1 MADKSTFLSVLFG
14 GGSVYADLDGDG
26 DVEDAEILRRVE
38 EEHVQHD
45 GDSDSDSDV
54 PASLMVEGGQDNYK
68 SHKQKKVTRGNNK
81 NVNSATNSVPS
92 GQGIHSRRTPNQRI
106 NNPGIVPP
114 GVRSVSFANGTK
126 SNLGVPPAG
135 NNIRL
140 TSQNT
145 LPHHKQDLGASI
157 RTLVDPKELALWKW
171 ANVQNLDNFFAEA
184 YTYYTGKGLVSIIL
198 SRLLNMS
205 TIMFVVV
212 FSTYLGSCI
221 DYSKIKGAR
230 NLDEVHVDQCYAK
243 LGSFHVFVL
252 WSFFVLWFMKLF
264 QYVKDVRRLVDMK
277 GFYKELLE
285 IDENELQTISWPQ
298 VARRMATLSEAN
310 AATQVGNS
318 TKQRIEP
325 HDIANRVM
333 RKENYLVAMF
343 HKRILNL
350 SVPLPQPL
358 QRVFGTPQLLSRA
371 LEWNLSLCILDY
383 VFNPEGQVR
392 PLFLKSTHRQILST
406 GLRRRFVFAAVM
418 NVVFAPF
425 IVLYLALLYFF
436 RYFNEY
442 HKNPASIGTRRYNP
456 LAEWKLREYNELP
469 HQFERRLTLSYN
481 SASRYLDQFPKE
493 KTALVSKFVSFI
505 AGSFAA
511 VLGIASLIDPELF
524 LMFEI
529 SSNRTVLF
537 YIGVFGSILAVSRS
551 LIPEETLVFD
561 PEISLR
567 YVAEFTHYLPPEWE
581 GKLHTEQ
588 VKNEF
593 SHMYEMRLMILLK
606 ELASIFL
613 APFILYYSLT
623 QSCDE
628 IVDFI
633 RDHSVHVDGLG
644 YVCTFAMFDF
654 KQKSPDH
661 QPDEDQKMLKSYLYF
676 MDNYGDKSNNNH
688 NHNMAGA
695 GQQSQMSSQA
705 NPMYSSVRLKNDGLD
720 LNNSIM
726 QKFHK
731 HHHALSG
738 LTQRDVGLSPSAPTV
753 TTAASAT
760 GASTGISNTTAPA
773 PRRDLINFDDMDESF
788 VDQPREVDKEEEPK
802 DKERVVDMLNQF
814 YKKADHMNLGA

>member
-1 MADKSTFLSVLFG
+1 MNDKSTFLSVLFG
-14 GGSVYADLDGDG
+14 GGSVYQDLDGDG
-26 DVEDAEILRRVE
+26 EVEDAEILRRVE
-38 EEHVQHD
+38 EEHART
-45 GDSDSDSDV
+45 SDNSNSDNSDNDSDV
-54 PASLMVEGGQDNYK
+54 PTSLMVEMDTKPKKRRQKAAFSNLKSSTAGG
-68 SHKQKKVTRGNNK
+68 
-81 NVNSATNSVPS
+81 
-92 GQGIHSRRTPNQRI
+92 
-106 NNPGIVPP
+106 
-114 GVRSVSFANGTK
+114 RSVSFAQGTK
-126 SNLGVPPAG
+126 QTQTQTQSGIP
-135 NNIRL
+135 L
-140 TSQNT
+140 TKPGGGAFSG
-145 LPHHKQDLGASI
+145 LPRHKQDLGASI
-157 RTLVDPKELALWKW
+157 RTMVDPKELALWKW
-171 ANVQNLDNFFAEA
+171 ANVQNLDNFFSEA
-184 YTYYTGKGLVSIIL
+184 YMYYTGKGLVSIIL
-198 SRLLNMS
+198 SRVLNMS
-205 TIMFVVV
+205 TIMFVVI

-221 DYSKIKGAR
+221 DYSKIKGSR
-230 NLDEVHVDQCYAK
+230 SLDEVHVDQCYAK

-252 WSFFVLWFMKLF
+252 WTFFVLWFMKLF
-264 QYVKDVRRLVDMK
+264 QYVKDIRRLVDMK
-277 GFYKELLE
+277 AFYQELLE

-298 VARRMATLSEAN
+298 VAKRMATLSEAN

-318 TKQRIEP
+318 SKQRIEP

-343 HKRILNL
+343 HKKVLNMT
-350 SVPLPQPL
+350 VPLPQPL
-358 QRVFGTPQLLSRA
+358 QHVFGRPQLLSRA

-383 VFNPEGQVR
+383 VFNPAGQVR
-392 PLFLKSTHRQILST
+392 PMFLKSTHKQILST
-406 GLRRRFVFAAVM
+406 GLRRRFVFAAIM

-425 IVLYLALLYFF
+425 IILYLALLYFF

-469 HQFERRLTLSYN
+469 HQFERRLTLSYIP
-481 SASRYLDQFPKE
+481 ASKYLDQFPKE

-529 SSNRTVLF
+529 SANRTVLF

-593 SHMYEMRLMILLK
+593 SLMYEMRLIILLK

-661 QPDEDQKMLKSYLYF
+661 QPDDDQKMLKSYLYF
-676 MDNYGDKSNNNH
+676 MDHYGDKPSNVPQTQ
-688 NHNMAGA
+688 M
-695 GQQSQMSSQA
+695 QQQFDS
-705 NPMYSSVRLKNDGLD
+705 PMYSSIRLKNDGLN

-726 QKFHK
+726 QKFQK
-731 HHHALSG
+731 QSGHHALSILG
-738 LTQRDVGLSPSAPTV
+738 QKDTAGLSPAAPTA
-753 TTAASAT
+753 TTATSATAT
-760 GASTGISNTTAPA
+760 GAA
-773 PRRDLINFDDMDESF
+773 PRRDLINFDVDESF
-788 VDQPREVDKEEEPK
+788 IDQGGPVREVDVDEHPK

-814 YKKADHMNLGA
+814 YKKTDNMNLGAS

>member
-1 MADKSTFLSVLFG
+1 MYL
-14 GGSVYADLDGDG
+14 DLDGDG
-26 DVEDAEILRRVE
+26 EVEDAEILQRVE
-38 EEHVQHD
+38 EQHD
-45 GDSDSDSDV
+45 ESNDSNSDNDSDV
-54 PASLMVEGGQDNYK
+54 PASLMVEE
-68 SHKQKKVTRGNNK
+68 TRPETQRVQTQRRHQRVAGLSNLRQ
-81 NVNSATNSVPS
+81 S
-92 GQGIHSRRTPNQRI
+92 GA
-106 NNPGIVPP
+106 
-114 GVRSVSFANGTK
+114 RSVSFAQGTK
-126 SNLGVPPAG
+126 VPVKPNLA
-135 NNIRL
+135 N
-140 TSQNT
+140 
-145 LPHHKQDLGASI
+145 LPRHKQDLGASI
-157 RTLVDPKELALWKW
+157 RTMVDPKELALWKW

-184 YTYYTGKGLVSIIL
+184 YVYYTGKGLVSIIL
-198 SRLLNMS
+198 SRVLNMA

-221 DYSKIKGAR
+221 DYSKIR
-230 NLDEVHVDQCYAK
+230 YSRTLDQVHVDQCYAK
-243 LGSFHVFVL
+243 LGSLHVFVL

-264 QYVKDVRRLVDMK
+264 QYVKDIRRLVDMK
-277 GFYKELLE
+277 SFYQELLE

-298 VARRMATLSEAN
+298 VAKRMATLSEAN

-343 HKRILNL
+343 HKKVLNMT
-350 SVPLPQPL
+350 VPLPAPL
-358 QRVFGTPQLLSRA
+358 QRIFGRPQLLSRA

-383 VFNPEGQVR
+383 VFNPAGQVR
-392 PLFLKSTHRQILST
+392 PMFLKSTHRQILST

-469 HQFERRLTLSYN
+469 HQFERRLTLSYIP
-481 SASRYLDQFPKE
+481 ASKYLDQFPKE

-529 SSNRTVLF
+529 SPNRTVLF

-593 SHMYEMRLMILLK
+593 SLMYEMRLAILVK

-623 QSCDE
+623 QSCDD

-676 MDNYGDKSNNNH
+676 MDHYGDKPANI
-688 NHNMAGA
+688 
-695 GQQSQMSSQA
+695 SQTTQ
-705 NPMYSSVRLKNDGLD
+705 PMYSSVRLKNDGLD

-726 QKFHK
+726 QKFQK
-731 HHHALSG
+731 HNGHRALSG
-738 LTQRDVGLSPSAPTV
+738 LSPTV
-753 TTAASAT
+753 ATATVATATAT
-760 GASTGISNTTAPA
+760 GAA
-773 PRRDLINFDDMDESF
+773 PRRDLINFDVDESF
-788 VDQPREVDKEEEPK
+788 VEHQSDVEEQPK

-814 YKKADHMNLGA
+814 YKKTDNMNLGA

>member
-1 MADKSTFLSVLFG
+1 MTDKSTFLSVLFG
-14 GGSVYADLDGDG
+14 GGSVYQDLDGDG
-26 DVEDAEILRRVE
+26 EVEDAEILRRVE
-38 EEHVQHD
+38 EEHAQTSD
-45 GDSDSDSDV
+45 NSNSDNDSGNDSDV
-54 PASLMVEGGQDNYK
+54 PTSLMVEGVQDPRPGSKRRQPHRMATLSNLQ
-68 SHKQKKVTRGNNK
+68 S
-81 NVNSATNSVPS
+81 SA
-92 GQGIHSRRTPNQRI
+92 G
-106 NNPGIVPP
+106 PGA
-114 GVRSVSFANGTK
+114 RSVSFAQGTK
-126 SNLGVPPAG
+126 TQTP
-135 NNIRL
+135 IRL
-140 TSQNT
+140 TKPTGVANGG
-145 LPHHKQDLGASI
+145 LPRHKQDLGASI
-157 RTLVDPKELALWKW
+157 RTMVDPKELALWKW

-184 YTYYTGKGLVSIIL
+184 YMYYTGKGLVSIIL
-198 SRLLNMS
+198 SRVLNMS

-221 DYSKIKGAR
+221 DYSKIKGSR
-230 NLDEVHVDQCYAK
+230 TLDEVHVKQCYAK

-252 WSFFVLWFMKLF
+252 WTFFVLWFMKLF
-264 QYVKDVRRLVDMK
+264 QYVKDIRRLVDMK
-277 GFYKELLE
+277 SFYQELLE

-298 VARRMATLSEAN
+298 VAKRMATLSEAN

-343 HKRILNL
+343 HKRVLNMT
-350 SVPLPQPL
+350 VPLPQPL
-358 QRVFGTPQLLSRA
+358 QRIFGRPQLLSRA

-383 VFNPEGQVR
+383 VFNPAGQVR
-392 PLFLKSTHRQILST
+392 PMFLKSTHKQILST
-406 GLRRRFVFAAVM
+406 GLRRRFVFAAIM

-425 IVLYLALLYFF
+425 IILYLALLYFF

-469 HQFERRLTLSYN
+469 HQFERRLTLSYIP
-481 SASRYLDQFPKE
+481 ASKYLDQFPKE

-529 SSNRTVLF
+529 SANRTVLF

-593 SHMYEMRLMILLK
+593 SLMYEMRLIILLK

-623 QSCDE
+623 QSCDD

-676 MDNYGDKSNNNH
+676 MDHYGDKPTNVSQT
-688 NHNMAGA
+688 
-695 GQQSQMSSQA
+695 QQ
-705 NPMYSSVRLKNDGLD
+705 NVPMYSSVRLKNDGLD

-726 QKFHK
+726 QKFQK
-731 HHHALSG
+731 HNGHHALSG
-738 LTQRDVGLSPSAPTV
+738 LTQQDVGLSPAAPTA
-753 TTAASAT
+753 TTATSGTAT
-760 GASTGISNTTAPA
+760 GAA
-773 PRRDLINFDDMDESF
+773 PRRDLINFDVDESF
-788 VDQPREVDKEEEPK
+788 IDQTTSNRDMDNDEQPK

-814 YKKADHMNLGA
+814 YKKTDNMNLGA

>member
-1 MADKSTFLSVLFG
+1 MTDKSTFLSVLFG
-14 GGSVYADLDGDG
+14 GGSVYQDLDGDG
-26 DVEDAEILRRVE
+26 EVEDAEILRRVE
-38 EEHVQHD
+38 EEHAQT
-45 GDSDSDSDV
+45 SDNSNSDDDEGSDNDSDV
-54 PASLMVEGGQDNYK
+54 PTSLMVEGVPDT
-68 SHKQKKVTRGNNK
+68 KKPTQRRNRM
-81 NVNSATNSVPS
+81 ATLSNLRTSTS
-92 GQGIHSRRTPNQRI
+92 GGGST
-106 NNPGIVPP
+106 G
-114 GVRSVSFANGTK
+114 GARSVSFAQGTK
-126 SNLGVPPAG
+126 TQPP
-135 NNIRL
+135 IRL
-140 TSQNT
+140 TKPT
-145 LPHHKQDLGASI
+145 GTATGPLPRHKQDLGASI
-157 RTLVDPKELALWKW
+157 RTMVDPKELALWKW

-184 YTYYTGKGLVSIIL
+184 YMYYTGKGLVSIIL
-198 SRLLNMS
+198 SRCLNMA

-221 DYSKIKGAR
+221 DYSKIR
-230 NLDEVHVDQCYAK
+230 YSRTLDDVHVNQCYAK

-252 WSFFVLWFMKLF
+252 WTFFVLWFMKLF
-264 QYVKDVRRLVDMK
+264 QYVKDIRRLVDMRS
-277 GFYKELLE
+277 FYQELLE

-298 VARRMATLSEAN
+298 VAKRMATLSEAN
-310 AATQVGNS
+310 AATQVDNS

-343 HKRILNL
+343 HKRVLNMT
-350 SVPLPQPL
+350 VPLPQPL
-358 QRVFGTPQLLSRA
+358 QHILGRPQLLSRA

-383 VFNPEGQVR
+383 VFNPAGQVR
-392 PLFLKSTHRQILST
+392 PMFLKSTHRQILST

-469 HQFERRLTLSYN
+469 HQFERRLTLSYIP
-481 SASRYLDQFPKE
+481 ASKYLDQFPKE
-493 KTALVSKFVSFI
+493 KTALISKFVSFI

-511 VLGIASLIDPELF
+511 VLGIATLIDPELF

-529 SSNRTVLF
+529 SANRTVLF

-588 VKNEF
+588 VKTEF
-593 SHMYEMRLMILLK
+593 SLMYEMRLIILLK

-623 QSCDE
+623 QSCDD

-661 QPDEDQKMLKSYLYF
+661 QPDDDQKMLKSYLYF
-676 MDNYGDKSNNNH
+676 MDHYGDKPNN
-688 NHNMAGA
+688 ASQIQ
-695 GQQSQMSSQA
+695 QQSSA
-705 NPMYSSVRLKNDGLD
+705 APMYSSVRLRNDGLD

-726 QKFHK
+726 QKFQK
-731 HHHALSG
+731 HNGHHALSG
-738 LTQRDVGLSPSAPTV
+738 LTQRDVGGGGGGGLSPAAPTA
-753 TTAASAT
+753 TTATSATAT
-760 GASTGISNTTAPA
+760 GAA
-773 PRRDLINFDDMDESF
+773 PRRDLINFDVDESF
-788 VDQPREVDKEEEPK
+788 IEERGNRDTDLDEQPK

-814 YKKADHMNLGA
+814 YKKTDNMNLGA

>member
-1 MADKSTFLSVLFG
+1 M
-14 GGSVYADLDGDG
+14 YEDLDGDG
-26 DVEDAEILRRVE
+26 EVEDAEILRRVE
-38 EEHVQHD
+38 EEHAQNSD
-45 GDSDSDSDV
+45 NSNTNSDNDDSDNDSDV
-54 PASLMVEGGQDNYK
+54 PTSLMVEGLQEDTK
-68 SHKQKKVTRGNNK
+68 PTKQKTQTQRQRRM
-81 NVNSATNSVPS
+81 ATLSNLRTSTTAGS
-92 GQGIHSRRTPNQRI
+92 GSTGA
-106 NNPGIVPP
+106 
-114 GVRSVSFANGTK
+114 RSVSFAQGTK
-126 SNLGVPPAG
+126 TQPP
-135 NNIRL
+135 IRL
-140 TSQNT
+140 TKPSESSPGSGGL
-145 LPHHKQDLGASI
+145 LPRHKQDLGASI
-157 RTLVDPKELALWKW
+157 RTMVDPRELALWKW
-171 ANVQNLDNFFAEA
+171 ANVQNLDNFFSEA
-184 YTYYTGKGLVSIIL
+184 YMYYTGKGLVSIIL
-198 SRLLNMS
+198 SRVLNMA

-221 DYSKIKGAR
+221 DYSKISR
-230 NLDEVHVDQCYAK
+230 SRTLDEDHVNQCYAK

-252 WSFFVLWFMKLF
+252 WTFFVLWFMKLF
-264 QYVKDVRRLVDMK
+264 QYVKDIRRLVDMK
-277 GFYKELLE
+277 AFYQELLE

-298 VARRMATLSEAN
+298 VAKRMATLSESN
-310 AATQVGNS
+310 AATQVDNS

-343 HKRILNL
+343 HKRVLNMT
-350 SVPLPQPL
+350 VPLPQPL
-358 QRVFGTPQLLSRA
+358 QHLFGRPQLLSRA

-383 VFNPEGQVR
+383 VFNPAGQVR
-392 PLFLKSTHRQILST
+392 PMFLKSTHKQILST
-406 GLRRRFVFAAVM
+406 GLRRRFVFAAIM

-469 HQFERRLTLSYN
+469 HQFERRLTLSYIP
-481 SASRYLDQFPKE
+481 ASKYLDQFPKE
-493 KTALVSKFVSFI
+493 KTALISKFVSFI

-529 SSNRTVLF
+529 SANRTVLF

-593 SHMYEMRLMILLK
+593 SLMYEMRLIILLK

-623 QSCDE
+623 QSCDD

-676 MDNYGDKSNNNH
+676 MDHYGDKPSG
-688 NHNMAGA
+688 GA
-695 GQQSQMSSQA
+695 SQSQQQSSV
-705 NPMYSSVRLKNDGLD
+705 PMYSSVRLKNDGLD

-726 QKFHK
+726 QKFQK
-731 HHHALSG
+731 HNGHHALSG
-738 LTQRDVGLSPSAPTV
+738 LTQRDVGGGGGGLSPASAATA
-753 TTAASAT
+753 TTATSTSGTAT
-760 GASTGISNTTAPA
+760 GAA
-773 PRRDLINFDDMDESF
+773 PRRDLINFDVDESF
-788 VDQPREVDKEEEPK
+788 LEQTNRDADNDEQPK

-814 YKKADHMNLGA
+814 YKKTDNMNLGA